1 MDHHARQDTM
11 ASRTIPYDTIA
22 NKLMSKASRARAKER
37 GSAILK
43 RMALDEL
50 RKSRK
55 VTHEKLAPSE

>member
-1 MDHHARQDTM
+1 M